1 MRRKRPWRERWLLA
15 GAIWAE
21 RRRRYGAALQRLE
34 RLERLRPLDLREKAL
49 KAMLLLQAGE
59 PERSHDL
66 FLEVREAA
74 RGRDGAEHLYL
85 LHHALAWL
93 AYIRSDP
100 FDAREQERKAA
111 AIDCS
116 PQLKRTLWLGDSDRP
131 GPLDDAFDAWIK
143 ANPPTDE
150 DLRKRRRS

>member
-1 MRRKRPWRERWLLA
+1 MA
-15 GAIWAE
+15 GAIWAQG
-21 RRRRYGAALQRLE
+21 RRRYRDALQRLE

-49 KAMLLLQAGE
+49 NAMLLLQAGE

-74 RGRDGAEHLYL
+74 KSRDDAEHLYL
-85 LHHALAWL
+85 LHHAQAWL
-93 AYIRSDP
+93 AYIRFDP

-116 PQLKRTLWLGDSDRP
+116 PRLKRTLWVGDPDRP
-131 GPLDDAFDAWIK
+131 DPLDEEFDAWIK
-143 ANPPTDE
+143 ANPPTGE
-150 DLRKRRRS
+150 DLRKRRWS